1 MSAGLALYM
10 MRRIDMKTIQLEYE
24 QVDAIVIAEL
34 KSTYENMKKD
44 YEKEGGMRVFV
55 NDIEEDRK
63 KIKKYMKSL
72 ERIIKWYGGSV

>member
-1 MSAGLALYM
+1 
-10 MRRIDMKTIQLEYE
+10 MKATFELDYA

-44 YEKEGGMRVFV
+44 YEKESGMRVFV

-63 KIKKYMKSL
+63 KIMKYMKSL

>member
-1 MSAGLALYM
+1 MALSM
-10 MRRIDMKTIQLEYE
+10 MRRNDMKTIQLEYD

-34 KSTYENMKKD
+34 KSTYETMKKD

-63 KIKKYMKSL
+63 KIMKYMKSL

>member
-1 MSAGLALYM
+1 
-10 MRRIDMKTIQLEYE
+10 MKTIQLEYE
-24 QVDAIVIAEL
+24 QVDAIVITEL

-63 KIKKYMKSL
+63 LIKK
-72 ERIIKWYGGSV
+72 RIKALKMILDWYGEKCD

>member
-1 MSAGLALYM
+1 
-10 MRRIDMKTIQLEYE
+10 MKTIQLEYE
-24 QVDAIVIAEL
+24 QVDAIVITEL

-63 KIKKYMKSL
+63 KIMKYMKSL

>member
-1 MSAGLALYM
+1 
-10 MRRIDMKTIQLEYE
+10 MKTIQLEYE

-63 KIKKYMKSL
+63 KIMKYMKSL

>member
-1 MSAGLALYM
+1 M

-63 KIKKYMKSL
+63 KIMKYMKSL

>member
-1 MSAGLALYM
+1 
-10 MRRIDMKTIQLEYE
+10 MKTIQLEYE

>member
-1 MSAGLALYM
+1 
-10 MRRIDMKTIQLEYE
+10 MKATFELDYA

-34 KSTYENMKKD
+34 KSTYETMKKD
-44 YEKEGGMRVFV
+44 YEKESGMRVFV

-63 KIKKYMKSL
+63 KIMKYMKSL

>member
-1 MSAGLALYM
+1 
-10 MRRIDMKTIQLEYE
+10 MKATFELDYA
-24 QVDAIVIAEL
+24 QVDAIIRAEL

-44 YEKEGGMRVFV
+44 YEKESGMRVFV

-63 KIKKYMKSL
+63 KIMKYMKSL

>member
-1 MSAGLALYM
+1 
-10 MRRIDMKTIQLEYE
+10 MKMTFELEYE

-34 KSTYENMKKD
+34 KSTYETMKKD
-44 YEKEGGMRVFV
+44 YEKESGMRVFV

-63 KIKKYMKSL
+63 KIMKYMKSL